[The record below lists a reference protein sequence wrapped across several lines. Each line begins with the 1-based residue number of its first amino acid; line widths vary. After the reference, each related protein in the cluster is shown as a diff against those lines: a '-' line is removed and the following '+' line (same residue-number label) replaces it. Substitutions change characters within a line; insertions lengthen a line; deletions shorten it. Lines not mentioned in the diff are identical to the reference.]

1 MSIWNMMDWV
11 LPLRTPFLNGFFELV
26 TLAGYPV
33 FLILFLSFGYF
44 ALGAKRFFHTAILLM
59 ATGLL
64 NSWLKDIGQD
74 ARPDAA
80 YALDGRVGDSYGW
93 PSGHMQIAV
102 VLWGYLAYSMRALW
116 AYWAAGIIMA
126 LIGFSRLY
134 LGVHDLGDVTAGFIF
149 GALCLAAYIAALEN
163 HRSRNFFASLSFRQ
177 AVGGMVLVH
186 VIYVALYPTHIGHE
200 APYWFMGAMTG
211 WLVAHYARGQNAVTL
226 PGPLPA
232 QLMLACV
239 MTGMAF
245 MAMIVLTRLPR
256 ALEIEHGVLKYGFGL
271 VFGLG
276 VIFVLPA
283 LSAFITARLAPRHA
297 D

>member
-163 HRSRNFFASLSFRQ
+163 HRSRNFFASLSLRQ

-186 VIYVALYPTHIGHE
+186 VIFVALYPTHIGHE

-256 ALEIEHGVLKYGFGL
+256 ALEIEHGVLQYGFGL